1 MHDKFIQSV
10 IFRRKIPKCY
20 VSKQEQNDFI
30 FFFLQLET
38 RGWEDSLA
46 SLGIPAAFPQHF
58 GAQWSPRKFAD
69 NEPSGKR
76 FRGPAQW
83 KHAFYKPNATL
94 NAPLNVVE
102 WQVLVSPRK
111 THWINTFRE
120 STLREDRLASTRIW
134 SHNGVTLSTSISV
147 DFREPRTRQIIIMST
162 ISRKISKNFWNFAE
176 F

>member
-1 MHDKFIQSV
+1 MILV
-10 IFRRKIPKCY
+10 
-20 VSKQEQNDFI
+20 
-30 FFFLQLET
+30 FFFLFQLGT
-38 RGWEDSLA
+38 RGWEDSLASA

-120 STLREDRLASTRIW
+120 PTLREDRLASTCEFDLIMAL
-134 SHNGVTLSTSISV
+134 LSRQVYPWIFANHERVRLLLCRQYRGRS
-147 DFREPRTRQIIIMST
+147 REIFGILQN
-162 ISRKISKNFWNFAE
+162 SKKVRNIK
-176 F
+176 